1 MVFDT
6 DHWSAVQLFYIKD
19 HQITEGKEKETQL
32 DNLPAMSETYRVE
45 HQLEYFGHV
54 MRRIWRDHRVTPLEL
69 ISAIKRLLGKQ
80 HSTVGNR
87 WGDWKRGTGHHETI
101 KIVGTNIARLDNA
114 APYSK
119 GGHRETW
126 QCGTRSNIG
135 VHFLCCMEME

>member
-54 MRRIWRDHRVTPLEL
+54 MRRI
-69 ISAIKRLLGKQ
+69 
-80 HSTVGNR
+80 
-87 WGDWKRGTGHHETI
+87 
-101 KIVGTNIARLDNA
+101 
-114 APYSK
+114 
-119 GGHRETW
+119 
-126 QCGTRSNIG
+126 
-135 VHFLCCMEME
+135 